1 MIWLLAGLVIWIDG
15 LIGGQAEAVV
25 GVSFFGVLLGIE
37 KLITIHHAKRYVS
50 EIYSE
55 RKCGEDTAGGGRAKN
70 VIQRGWNR
78 DPGFRFRNPG

>member
-1 MIWLLAGLVIWIDG
+1 LIWLLAGLVIWIDG

-50 EIYSE
+50 EYIPKE
-55 RKCGEDTAGGGRAKN
+55 NVARIQPAVAGQKT
-70 VIQRGWNR
+70 
-78 DPGFRFRNPG
+78 